1 MSNPPLGWEQSAQ
14 ILPAQPS
21 PVDCSTPPS
30 NSGSI
35 HSSASANHPSDTLLH
50 VSQPPA
56 ITSQSPQTPALPA
69 RGFLNIVRHGAGL
82 TAIYLVTYH
91 RLDSSE
97 IMLKPVLAEGP
108 RQLIELLECLGVNLD
123 REVRGALEDIL
134 RLGSA
139 NIPDLCLSGEQ
150 MAEMGLV
157 EI

>member
-1 MSNPPLGWEQSAQ
+1 MNNPPLGWEQSAH

-21 PVDCSTPPS
+21 PVDCSAPPS

-35 HSSASANHPSDTLLH
+35 HGSLSANHSSDSLLQG
-50 VSQPPA
+50 SQPPA

-69 RGFLNIVRHGAGL
+69 RGFLNIVRHGTGL
-82 TAIYLVTYH
+82 SAIYLVTYH
-91 RLDSSE
+91 RLDTSE
-97 IMLKPVLAEGP
+97 RMLKPVLAEGP
-108 RQLIELLECLGVNLD
+108 RHLIELLECLGVDLD

-139 NIPDLCLSGEQ
+139 NIPDLSLSCEQ

-157 EI
+157 ES